1 MNNQTQ
7 TQTNSFYD
15 ITIRMIFLLLIIVWC
30 LLILNPFVSV
40 ILWSLILAL
49 ALLPLHRFLSRKIG
63 DKPKIASFI
72 LVSFFLLIV
81 ILPIFVMITSLV
93 DEVTQIKSTYV
104 TDPISVPMP
113 NEKIKSLPIIGKKLY
128 ESWLA
133 VATDKDA
140 FVLSHQDQLVELGK
154 VFMKGIL
161 GAVSGVIQLI
171 LSLCIAGVLLARDDV
186 GEGIRNFFRKIAG
199 NRGDEFADLTVK
211 IVSSV
216 VKGVL
221 GEGFVLA
228 MLHGIVFVL
237 AGVPY
242 PGILTL
248 VVFIFAV
255 VQIPAI
261 LVSFGAVAYFFV
273 TKETMPAVMWSVLMI
288 LVSLSDNI
296 LTPLMLGK
304 GAPVPMVV
312 IFIGVIGGFVLSG
325 FIGLFTG
332 AIVMSL
338 GYKLFLEWIKP
349 ENTLIQE

>member
-1 MNNQTQ
+1 MNNSSPTP
-7 TQTNSFYD
+7 SFYD
-15 ITIRMIFLLLIIVWC
+15 MTLRMIFLLIIIVWC
-30 LLILNPFVSV
+30 LLILTPFASV
-40 ILWSLILAL
+40 ILWGLILAL
-49 ALLPLHRFLSRKIG
+49 ALLPLHRYVSKKIG
-63 DKPKIASFI
+63 NRPKTASFI
-72 LVSFFLLIV
+72 IIFCFVVAVIV
-81 ILPIFVMITSLV
+81 PLFIMITSLV
-93 DEVTQIKSTYV
+93 DEVTELKSKYI
-104 TDPISVPMP
+104 TDPVTIPMP
-113 NEKIKSLPIIGKKLY
+113 DEKIKELPLVGKKLY
-128 ESWLA
+128 DNWLA

-140 FVLSHQDQLVELGK
+140 FVISHQEQLVEVGK
-154 VFMKGIL
+154 VFMRGIL
-161 GAVSGVIQLI
+161 SAVSGVIQLI
-171 LSLCIAGVLLARDDV
+171 LSLCIAGVLLVREDV
-186 GEGIRNFFRKIAG
+186 GPGIRNFFKKIAG
-199 NRGDEFADLTVK
+199 NRGDEFADLTIK
-211 IVSSV
+211 IVGSV

-228 MLHGIVFVL
+228 LLHGVVFVV

-248 VVFIFAV
+248 LVFVFAV

-261 LVSFGAVAYFFV
+261 IVSFGAVAYFFA
-273 TKETMPAVMWSVLMI
+273 TKETMPAVLWSVLMI

-349 ENTLIQE
+349 DSGLQE

>member
-1 MNNQTQ
+1 MNNQSP
-7 TQTNSFYD
+7 TNSFYD
-15 ITIRMIFLLLIIVWC
+15 ITIRMIFLLIIIVWC

-40 ILWSLILAL
+40 LLWSLILAL

-63 DKPKIASFI
+63 DRPKLASFL
-72 LVSFFLLIV
+72 LVAIFLVVVIV
-81 ILPIFVMITSLV
+81 PIFIMITSLV
-93 DEVTQIKSTYV
+93 DEIAEIKSKYI
-104 TDPISVPMP
+104 TDPIAIPLP
-113 NEKIKSLPIIGKKLY
+113 NEKVKSLPLVGAKVYDTWRSVSL
-128 ESWLA
+128 
-133 VATDKDA
+133 DKEA

-161 GAVSGVIQLI
+161 GAVGGVIQLI
-171 LSLCIAGVLLARDDV
+171 LSVCIAGVLLVRDDI
-186 GEGIRNFFRKIAG
+186 GQAIRNFFKKIAG
-199 NRGDEFADLTVK
+199 NRGDEFADLAIKTVG
-211 IVSSV
+211 SV

-228 MLHGIVFVL
+228 LLHGVVFVL

-261 LVSFGAVAYFFV
+261 LVSLAVVVYFFV
-273 TKETMPAVMWSVLMI
+273 TKETMPAVIWSVVMI

-332 AIVMSL
+332 AIIMSL
-338 GYKLFLEWIKP
+338 GYRLFIEWIKP
-349 ENTLIQE
+349 DNALVE

>member
-1 MNNQTQ
+1 MNNQSPAH
-7 TQTNSFYD
+7 SFYD
-15 ITIRMIFLLLIIVWC
+15 TTIRMIFLLIIIVWC
-30 LLILNPFVSV
+30 LLILNPFANVL
-40 ILWSLILAL
+40 LWSLILAL
-49 ALLPLHRFLSRKIG
+49 AMLPLHRFLSKKLG
-63 DKPKIASFI
+63 EKPKLASFI
-72 LVSFFLLIV
+72 LVFSFLLLV
-81 ILPIFVMITSLV
+81 IIPLFVVVTSLV
-93 DEVTQIKSTYV
+93 EEVMQLKATYV
-104 TDPISVPMP
+104 TDPLTIPAP
-113 NEKIKSLPIIGKKLY
+113 DEKIKSLPVIGKKLY
-128 ESWLA
+128 TNWLA
-133 VATDKDA
+133 ISTDKDA
-140 FVLSHQDQLVELGK
+140 FVQSHQEQLIEFGK

-161 GAVSGVIQLI
+161 GAVSSIIQLI
-171 LSLCIAGVLLARDDV
+171 LSLCIAGVLLAYDDT
-186 GEGIRNFFRKIAG
+186 GKWLREFFIKIAG
-199 NRGDEFADLTVK
+199 SRGDEFADLTVK

-228 MLHGIVFVL
+228 LLHGVVFML

-248 VVFIFAV
+248 VVFVFAIVQVPAFFVSIPV
-255 VQIPAI
+255 VI
-261 LVSFGAVAYFFV
+261 YFFV

-338 GYKLFLEWIKP
+338 GYKLFLEWIRP
-349 ENTLIQE
+349 GNTLVKE

>member
-1 MNNQTQ
+1 MNNQSS
-7 TQTNSFYD
+7 TNSLYD
-15 ITIRMIFLLLIIVWC
+15 TTIRMIFLLIIIVWC
-30 LLILNPFVSV
+30 FLILTPFVSV

-49 ALLPLHRFLSRKIG
+49 ALLPVHRFLSKKIG
-63 DKPKIASFI
+63 DRRTLASVI
-72 LVSFFLLIV
+72 IVTTVLIV
-81 ILPIFVMITSLV
+81 VIIPLFIMISSLV
-93 DEVTQIKSTYV
+93 EEVAAIKSKYI
-104 TDPISVPMP
+104 TDPISIPLP
-113 NEKIKSLPIIGKKLY
+113 NEKIKSLPIIGKKLHAA
-128 ESWLA
+128 WLE
-133 VATDKDA
+133 VSMDKDA
-140 FVLSHQDQLVELGK
+140 FVVAHQDQLIEIGK

-161 GAVSGVIQLI
+161 GALSGVIQLI
-171 LSLCIAGVLLARDDV
+171 LSLCIAGILLAREDA
-186 GEGIRNFFRKIAG
+186 GQGIRNFFKKIAG

-211 IVSSV
+211 IVGSV

-228 MLHGIVFVL
+228 LLHGIVFVL

-248 VVFIFAV
+248 VVFVFAV
-255 VQIPAI
+255 VQIPAS
-261 LVSFGAVAYFFV
+261 LVSIVVVVYFFF
-273 TKETMPAVMWSVLMI
+273 TKETMPAVLWSVLMI
-288 LVSLSDNI
+288 AVSLSDNI

-304 GAPVPMVV
+304 GAPVPMVI

-349 ENTLIQE
+349 QDTLLPE

>member
-1 MNNQTQ
+1 MNDQAQ
-7 TQTNSFYD
+7 PNSFYD
-15 ITIRMIFLLLIIVWC
+15 TTIRMIFLLIIIVWC
-30 LLILNPFVSV
+30 FLILTPFVSV

-49 ALLPLHRFLSRKIG
+49 AFLPLHRFLSKKIG
-63 DKPKIASFI
+63 DRPKLASVI
-72 LVSFFLLIV
+72 LVALVLVVV
-81 ILPIFVMITSLV
+81 ILPIFVMISSLV
-93 DEVTQIKSTYV
+93 EEVASIKSKYI
-104 TDPISVPMP
+104 TDPISIPMP
-113 NEKIKSLPIIGKKLY
+113 DEKIKSLPVIGKKLHAA
-128 ESWLA
+128 WLEA
-133 VATDKDA
+133 STDRDIFVVA
-140 FVLSHQDQLVELGK
+140 HQDQLIEVGK

-161 GAVSGVIQLI
+161 GALSGVIQLI

-186 GEGIRNFFRKIAG
+186 GQGIRNFFKKIAG

-228 MLHGIVFVL
+228 LLHGVVFVL

-248 VVFIFAV
+248 VVFVFAV
-255 VQIPAI
+255 VQIPAT
-261 LVSFGAVAYFFV
+261 LVSIVVVIYFFL
-273 TKETMPAVMWSVLMI
+273 TKETMPAVLWSVLMVA
-288 LVSLSDNI
+288 VSLSDNI

-349 ENTLIQE
+349 DNTLIKE